1 MLHGMLGNVNVNVWS
16 IAIKVLLVIAVVAIV
31 VMLVVYVC
39 SLPMRAMKA
48 KFKRSAGIELNASVV
63 NKALCRDSY
72 SDSYSVKYLPKD
84 EDESYYYEL
93 HLPQGYSRRQKRSG
107 FPQSFIHVPGFI
119 IMTDNPYTLWS
130 LLEDISEAK
139 DIEITMSDKSDKVFV
154 EPSDRAEIANM
165 LPSEMVSNRMSSAL
179 KDKKLSVD
187 DKESLCVVMQEELWF
202 KDRVLDK

>member
-16 IAIKVLLVIAVVAIV
+16 IAIKVLLVIAVMTLV
-31 VMLVVYVC
+31 VMLVAYIC
-39 SLPMRAMKA
+39 SLPKHAMKA

>member
-16 IAIKVLLVIAVVAIV
+16 IAIKVLLVIAVVVII
-31 VMLVVYVC
+31 VMLVAYLC

-107 FPQSFIHVPGFI
+107 SPRASFMCRGS
-119 IMTDNPYTLWS
+119 S
-130 LLEDISEAK
+130 L
-139 DIEITMSDKSDKVFV
+139 
-154 EPSDRAEIANM
+154 
-165 LPSEMVSNRMSSAL
+165 
-179 KDKKLSVD
+179 
-187 DKESLCVVMQEELWF
+187 
-202 KDRVLDK
+202 

>member
-1 MLHGMLGNVNVNVWS
+1 MSKFMMGDVNWQGVTV
-16 IAIKVLLVIAVVAIV
+16 KVALIVVV
-31 VMLVVYVC
+31 VMLVIMLVMYLC
-39 SLPMRAMKA
+39 RIPMAVMRRR
-48 KFKRSAGIELNASVV
+48 FKRSAGIDLTASVV

-130 LLEDISEAK
+130 LLEGISEAK
-139 DIEITMSDKSDKVFV
+139 DIEIPMSDKSDKVFV
-154 EPSDRAEIANM
+154 EPSDRAEIAKM
-165 LPSEMVSNRMSSAL
+165 LPAEMVSNRMASAL
-179 KDKKLSVD
+179 KNKKLSVD